1 MILFDKVSFSY
12 GEKEVLRELSFRLET
27 GELLAVMGESGCGKT
42 TLLHL
47 AAGLRVPQTGE
58 IRSDHTRVSVAFQEP
73 RLFPWLTVR
82 ENLLSALP
90 QSERRAGEE
99 RLSALLTEMGLSG
112 VEGLYPRELS
122 GGMKS
127 RVSLAR
133 ALLYG
138 GDLLLLDEPFS
149 ALDEEMR
156 QELATRLR
164 KQLKDTGKT
173 AILVTHLRAEAEAF
187 ADRVLR
193 LPTESE

>member
-1 MILFDKVSFSY
+1 MIRFDQVSFSY
-12 GEKEVLRELSFRLET
+12 GDKEVLRELSFCLET

-47 AAGLRVPQTGE
+47 AAGLQGPQMGE
-58 IRSDHTRVSVAFQEP
+58 IRSDHSRVSIAFQEP

-99 RLSALLTEMGLSG
+99 RLSALLAEMGLSD

-133 ALLYG
+133 ALLYS

-164 KQLKDTGKT
+164 RELKKEGKT

-187 ADRVLR
+187 ADRILR
-193 LPTESE
+193 LPAKTE

>member
-1 MILFDKVSFSY
+1 MIRFDQVSFSY
-12 GEKEVLRELSFRLET
+12 GDKEVLRELSFCLET

-47 AAGLRVPQTGE
+47 AAGLQGPQTGE
-58 IRSDHTRVSVAFQEP
+58 IRSDHARVSVAFQEP

-99 RLSALLTEMGLSG
+99 RLSALLAEMGLSD

-164 KQLKDTGKT
+164 RELKKEGKT

-187 ADRVLR
+187 ADRILR
-193 LPTESE
+193 LPAKTE

>member
-1 MILFDKVSFSY
+1 MIRFDQVSFSY
-12 GEKEVLRELSFRLET
+12 GDKEVLRELSFCLET

-47 AAGLRVPQTGE
+47 AAGLQGPQTGE
-58 IRSDHTRVSVAFQEP
+58 IRSDHARVSVAFQEP

-99 RLSALLTEMGLSG
+99 RLSALLSEMGLSD

-164 KQLKDTGKT
+164 RELKKEGKT

-187 ADRVLR
+187 ADRILR
-193 LPTESE
+193 LPAKTE

>member
-1 MILFDKVSFSY
+1 MIQFDQVSFSY
-12 GEKEVLRELSFRLET
+12 GDKEVLRELSFCLET

-47 AAGLRVPQTGE
+47 AAGLQEPQTGE
-58 IRSDHTRVSVAFQEP
+58 IRSDHARVSISFQAP

-99 RLSALLTEMGLSG
+99 RLSALLAEMGLSD

-164 KQLKDTGKT
+164 RELKKEGKT

-187 ADRVLR
+187 ADRILR
-193 LPTESE
+193 LPAKTE

>member
-1 MILFDKVSFSY
+1 MIRFDQVSFSY
-12 GEKEVLRELSFRLET
+12 GDKEVLRELSFCLET

-47 AAGLRVPQTGE
+47 AAGLQGPQTGE
-58 IRSDHTRVSVAFQEP
+58 IRSDHARVSIAFQEP

-99 RLSALLTEMGLSG
+99 RLSALLAEMGLSD

-164 KQLKDTGKT
+164 KQLKKEGKT

-187 ADRVLR
+187 ADRILR
-193 LPTESE
+193 LPAKTE

>member
-1 MILFDKVSFSY
+1 MIRFDQVSFSY
-12 GEKEVLRELSFRLET
+12 GDKEVLRELSFCLET

-47 AAGLRVPQTGE
+47 AAGLQGPQTGE
-58 IRSDHTRVSVAFQEP
+58 IRSDHARVSIAFQEP

-99 RLSALLTEMGLSG
+99 RLSTLLAEMGLSD

-164 KQLKDTGKT
+164 RELKKEGKT

-187 ADRVLR
+187 ADRILR
-193 LPTESE
+193 LPAKTE

>member
-1 MILFDKVSFSY
+1 MIRFDQVSFSY
-12 GEKEVLRELSFRLET
+12 GDKEVLRELSFCLET

-47 AAGLRVPQTGE
+47 AAGLQGPQTGE
-58 IRSDHTRVSVAFQEP
+58 IRSDHARVSIAFQEP

-99 RLSALLTEMGLSG
+99 RLSALLAEMGLSD

-149 ALDEEMR
+149 ALDEKMR

-164 KQLKDTGKT
+164 RELKKEGKT

-193 LPTESE
+193 LPAKTE

>member
-1 MILFDKVSFSY
+1 MIRFDQVSFSY
-12 GEKEVLRELSFRLET
+12 GDKEVLRELSFCLET

-47 AAGLRVPQTGE
+47 AAGLQGPQTGE
-58 IRSDHTRVSVAFQEP
+58 IRSDHARVSIAFQEP

-99 RLSALLTEMGLSG
+99 RLSALLSEMGLSD

-164 KQLKDTGKT
+164 RELKKEGKT

-187 ADRVLR
+187 ADRILR
-193 LPTESE
+193 LPAKTE

>member
-1 MILFDKVSFSY
+1 MIRFDQVSFSY
-12 GEKEVLRELSFRLET
+12 GDKEVLRELSFCLET

-47 AAGLRVPQTGE
+47 AAGLQGPQTGE
-58 IRSDHTRVSVAFQEP
+58 IRSDHARVSIAFQEP

-99 RLSALLTEMGLSG
+99 RLSALLAEMGLSD

-164 KQLKDTGKT
+164 RELKKEGKT

-193 LPTESE
+193 LPAKTE

>member
-47 AAGLRVPQTGE
+47 TAGLRVPQMGE

-99 RLSALLTEMGLSG
+99 RLSALLAEMGLSG

-122 GGMKS
+122 GGRCM
-127 RVSLAR
+127 
-133 ALLYG
+133 
-138 GDLLLLDEPFS
+138 PFCP
-149 ALDEEMR
+149 AAMR
-156 QELATRLR
+156 RP
-164 KQLKDTGKT
+164 G
-173 AILVTHLRAEAEAF
+173 
-187 ADRVLR
+187 
-193 LPTESE
+193 

>member
-1 MILFDKVSFSY
+1 
-12 GEKEVLRELSFRLET
+12 VLRELSFCLET

-47 AAGLRVPQTGE
+47 AAGLQEPQTGE
-58 IRSDHTRVSVAFQEP
+58 IRSDHARVSIAFQEP

-99 RLSALLTEMGLSG
+99 RLSALLSEMGLSD

-164 KQLKDTGKT
+164 KQLKKEGKT

-187 ADRVLR
+187 ADRILR
-193 LPTESE
+193 LPAKTE

>member
-1 MILFDKVSFSY
+1 MIRFDQVSFSY
-12 GEKEVLRELSFRLET
+12 GDKEVLSELSFCLET

-47 AAGLRVPQTGE
+47 AAGLQGPQTGE
-58 IRSDHTRVSVAFQEP
+58 IRSDHARVSIAFQEP

-99 RLSALLTEMGLSG
+99 RLSALLAEMGLSD

-164 KQLKDTGKT
+164 RELKKEGKT

-193 LPTESE
+193 LPAKTE

>member
-1 MILFDKVSFSY
+1 MIFFDKVSFSY

-47 AAGLRVPQTGE
+47 AAGLRVPQTGK

>member
-47 AAGLRVPQTGE
+47 AAGLCVPQTGE

>member
-1 MILFDKVSFSY
+1 MSNRIQNLEKSAELFKSISGYAKADENAQK
-12 GEKEVLRELSFRLET
+12 
-27 GELLAVMGESGCGKT
+27 AVMNCLELVG
-42 TLLHL
+42 L
-47 AAGLRVPQTGE
+47 AD
-58 IRSDHTRVSVAFQEP
+58 SCDK
-73 RLFPWLTVR
+73 
-82 ENLLSALP
+82 
-90 QSERRAGEE
+90 
-99 RLSALLTEMGLSG
+99 
-112 VEGLYPRELS
+112 YPNELS

-164 KQLKDTGKT
+164 RELKKEGKT

-187 ADRVLR
+187 ADRILR
-193 LPTESE
+193 LPAKTE

>member
-47 AAGLRVPQTGE
+47 AAGLRVPQTGK

>member
-47 AAGLRVPQTGE
+47 AAGLRVPKTGE